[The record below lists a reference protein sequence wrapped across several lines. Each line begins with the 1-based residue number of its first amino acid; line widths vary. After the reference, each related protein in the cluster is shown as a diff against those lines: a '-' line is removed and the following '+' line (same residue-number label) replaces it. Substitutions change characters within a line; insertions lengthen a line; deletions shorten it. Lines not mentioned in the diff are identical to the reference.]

1 MHLPGRSRQRQRKR
15 IEVSRLKLV
24 GRVHGKTP
32 DQRLRPEVIALRRR
46 HHVRTDLL
54 VDVIARPTQ
63 GEMMEI
69 PRLGYRHVGNYWPQL
84 PGCQVG
90 PRHRKGLRPNSWGA
104 GKRKCP
110 SISRGAFLWRARKG
124 KRGNCRSTAPARA
137 NARALRARAG
147 PRRGEPTTAKT
158 IRRFDSFRSARR
170 GQRKR
175 FFTFYR
181 GTRL

>member
-32 DQRLRPEVIALRRR
+32 DQRLRPEGIALRRR

-69 PRLGYRHVGNYWPQL
+69 PRLGYRHVGNYYWPQL

-90 PRHRKGLRPNSWGA
+90 LRQ
-104 GKRKCP
+104 R
-110 SISRGAFLWRARKG
+110 
-124 KRGNCRSTAPARA
+124 
-137 NARALRARAG
+137 
-147 PRRGEPTTAKT
+147 E
-158 IRRFDSFRSARR
+158 RSAPSCV
-170 GQRKR
+170 GSGGKDKA
-175 FFTFYR
+175 
-181 GTRL
+181 LDSSW

>member
-90 PRHRKGLRPNSWGA
+90 PRQR
-104 GKRKCP
+104 
-110 SISRGAFLWRARKG
+110 
-124 KRGNCRSTAPARA
+124 
-137 NARALRARAG
+137 
-147 PRRGEPTTAKT
+147 E
-158 IRRFDSFRSARR
+158 RSAPSCVGSREKKKALDFLR
-170 GQRKR
+170 GFLVARPE
-175 FFTFYR
+175 
-181 GTRL
+181 G